1 MKKNRKNMEIR
12 IWGKRGFWEGV
23 EREIKIVVM
32 EIKKYGEKVYV
43 RNEIV
48 KNSYVV
54 EGIKERGEI
63 LVEEMDE
70 IKEEKRKKKVV
81 F

>member
-1 MKKNRKNMEIR
+1 MKKKRKNMEIR